1 MASSATRTLPSA
13 RCLSMRVNP
22 RTVRKPY
29 AREIALSPGSW
40 RGDYEVGKLEVRK
53 GNLAEAETSAAQA
66 RSLAP
71 NVAMIYQLLSII
83 HLRRQNYPALLQDID
98 NYLQLDSTS
107 PAAARAKQ
115 VREGV

>member
-1 MASSATRTLPSA
+1 M
-13 RCLSMRVNP
+13 
-22 RTVRKPY
+22 
-29 AREIALSPGSW
+29 GF
-40 RGDYEVGKLEVRK
+40 YEVAKLELRK

-71 NVAMIYQLLSII
+71 NVATIHQLLAIV
-83 HLRRQNYPALLQDID
+83 HLRQQNYPALLQDID

-115 VREGV
+115 VRQEVQARLAQTTPESVPSSHKNP